1 MPNFASLVLKS
12 TQLEQVGNLLVT
24 MAPRAALAMLEIR
37 SREGS
42 LAMLGIRGGEGSLAM
57 LETYRGILTM
67 LGIRRRE
74 GSLAMLET
82 YKGIPTMLAI
92 RRQSE
97 QCGERKDRRGQEK
110 SRQTKRCETIS
121 EKSSC
126 NKEEVAGPYS
136 RWTKDMG
143 DSRQL
148 NSKTWMG
155 ASR

>member
-57 LETYRGILTM
+57 LETYRGILAM

-74 GSLAMLET
+74 GSMAM
-82 YKGIPTMLAI
+82 
-92 RRQSE
+92 
-97 QCGERKDRRGQEK
+97 RG
-110 SRQTKRCETIS
+110 T
-121 EKSSC
+121 
-126 NKEEVAGPYS
+126 
-136 RWTKDMG
+136 
-143 DSRQL
+143 
-148 NSKTWMG
+148 
-155 ASR
+155 